1 MSNINDNLDSLFNK
15 LQGFISSKTV
25 VGEAITVGKTTLIP
39 FVDISIGMGVGSSQK
54 KGDKSGEA
62 GAGGFGAKMKPTAVL
77 VVGEHGVQ
85 MVSVENESGMSKL
98 LDMVPGLVSKV
109 EGFVTGGKDDDTD
122 EEY

>member
-1 MSNINDNLDSLFNK
+1 
-15 LQGFISSKTV
+15 
-25 VGEAITVGKTTLIP
+25 
-39 FVDISIGMGVGSSQK
+39 
-54 KGDKSGEA
+54 
-62 GAGGFGAKMKPTAVL
+62 MKPTAVL

-98 LDMVPGLVSKV
+98 IDMVPGLVSKV